1 MLRNRKLISIVSG
14 LSFLLI
20 SITAPAYSAPAKP
33 PQLKMPTGIVVTP
46 SSSLPGEFTVSWAPV
61 NNATYTVRVYGAVGK
76 TLLTLDRTTLS
87 PTSIQFTGTPAT
99 TYRVTV
105 QAISTNPNLYS
116 NSPESGKY
124 SVTTYQTI
132 SVAAIAGVTA
142 PVTGATPVTTT
153 TAGTGYTGTVIWSES
168 PATFASGTVYTATIT
183 LTPTTG
189 YTLQGVAADFF
200 TVAGATTDTNSVNS
214 GVITAVFPATATT
227 ISEAAVAGVTA
238 PVTGATP
245 VTTTTAGTGYTGTV
259 IWSESPATFASGTV
273 YTATITLTPTTGY
286 TLQGVAA
293 DFFTVAGATTDTNSV
308 NSGVITA
315 VFPAT
320 LASPSSGSFE
330 FTANSYLTLTPGL
343 NFDPTPGIIDPFTIE
358 LWFKTAASFH
368 AGDILGAT
376 SGNGLSFILDSSTR
390 VKTDSFGVGSKPYQF
405 ANGVALLPNTW
416 YHIAISRDSTGQE
429 AVWLDGARANTCNQS
444 SDYENCVS
452 GFATDN
458 FSYSGTSREINR
470 SAICPHC
477 VSGGSRFDGEQISE
491 MRVVIGTNV
500 YDPTLI
506 TIAVPTQPLQSIT
519 NTKFLLAANG
529 GEPIDA
535 STNQTIVNTGGVVNV
550 NATAVC
556 GSDGMRTSGGS
567 GACQVGDIGPG
578 GELFT
583 ITTRADFTV
592 GLDLPVL
599 AHLQMASAII
609 LKLRRMDGTLA
620 LTTEAMGSLGISKH
634 TVVGITD
641 ESSPNNS
648 STELALAIRTLT
660 S

>member
-1 MLRNRKLISIVSG
+1 LQVLKNRKSISVVG
-14 LSFLLI
+14 VLTLLLLAV
-20 SITAPAYSAPAKP
+20 TAPAFSAPAKKV
-33 PQLKMPTGIVVTP
+33 QLKTPTGIVVQLDTG
-46 SSSLPGEFTVSWAPV
+46 SDTLINVSWTKV
-61 NNATYTVRVYGAVGK
+61 TNADKYVVRVYTSSGKSSSKLSDVLNSECADGLGGCVKTFDNQVLGA
-76 TLLTLDRTTLS
+76 D
-87 PTSIQFTGTPAT
+87 
-99 TYRVTV
+99 YRVTV
-105 QAISTNPNLYS
+105 QAYPVNLSLTYTP
-116 NSPESGKY
+116 SPESGKY
-124 SVTTYQTI
+124 SVSTNKTI

-153 TAGTGYTGTVIWSES
+153 TAGTGYTGTVSWSES
-168 PATFASGTVYTATIT
+168 PATFASATIYTAMIT

-189 YTLQGVAADFF
+189 YTLAGVTANFF
-200 TVAGATTDTNSVNS
+200 TVTGATTTNSADS
-214 GVITAVFPATATT
+214 GVITAVFPVTATT
-227 ISEAAVAGVTA
+227 ISVAAIAGVTA

-259 IWSESPATFASGTV
+259 SWSESPATFASATI

-286 TLQGVAA
+286 TLAGVTA
-293 DFFTVAGATTDTNSV
+293 DFFTVADATTTNNSAD
-308 NSGVITA
+308 SGVITA

-330 FTANSYLTLTPGL
+330 FTPNSYLTLTPGL

-429 AVWLDGARANTCNQS
+429 AVWLDGVRANTCAQNS
-444 SDYENCVS
+444 NYENCVS

-477 VSGGSRFDGEQISE
+477 VSGSSRFDGEQISE

-500 YDPTLI
+500 YDPTLS

-535 STNQTIVNTGGVVNV
+535 STNQTIVNTGGVV
-550 NATAVC
+550 
-556 GSDGMRTSGGS
+556 
-567 GACQVGDIGPG
+567 
-578 GELFT
+578 
-583 ITTRADFTV
+583 
-592 GLDLPVL
+592 
-599 AHLQMASAII
+599 
-609 LKLRRMDGTLA
+609 
-620 LTTEAMGSLGISKH
+620 
-634 TVVGITD
+634 VV
-641 ESSPNNS
+641 
-648 STELALAIRTLT
+648 
-660 S
+660 